1 MNHYDIIIIGGGITG
16 TAIAHECSKY
26 KLTAALLER
35 GTDIGIGA
43 TKGNGGVVH
52 PGYDPTPGSLKAKIN
67 VRGANLYPKLARDL
81 NFGMINPGI
90 FVIGFTDA
98 DEVALKHKLE
108 FGIKNGVRDLA
119 IINAD
124 QMRNREPHLAANA
137 KHALYAPTATVV
149 DPFEVAI
156 AFAENAKANGVAILT
171 SQPVTAIQKRRDG
184 SFLINTPDRQLS
196 CSYIVNAAGNHA
208 DDVASL
214 AGISEYQMKPRHGDL
229 LVLDKDMA
237 NKPQTVIFPC
247 PRLDTKG
254 IACIPTV
261 HGNTIVG
268 STATMMDDK
277 EAVNNYAPGIQ
288 TLIDGVHKILPELD
302 ASKIIRTFAGLRPV
316 VLDNNNDFF
325 IAESQS
331 VSGFIHAAGIQSPGV
346 AAAPAIAEQV
356 RDLLDNAGLKMIPKL
371 DYHPYREKRIVFAD
385 LSIDQQDALIHQNP
399 AYGRIVC
406 RCETVTEAEI
416 IDAIHGA
423 IPAQTLDAV
432 KRRTRAGMGRCQSG
446 FCQYKVIAILS
457 RELGLPATDICLED
471 RGSQQLC
478 GPVKGGVK

>member
-1 MNHYDIIIIGGGITG
+1 MIHYDIIIIGGGITG
-16 TAIAHECSKY
+16 TAIARECSKY

-98 DEVALKHKLE
+98 DQAILKQKLVY
-108 FGIKNGVRDLA
+108 GIKNGVKDLA

-124 QMRNREPHLAANA
+124 QMRNREPHLTANA

-156 AFAENAKANGVAILT
+156 AFAENAKENGVAILT
-171 SQPVTAIQKRRDG
+171 NQPVTAIQKRADG
-184 SFLINTPDRQLS
+184 SFLINTPDQQLS

-208 DDVASL
+208 DDVARL
-214 AGISEYQMKPRHGDL
+214 AGISEYQIKPRHGDL
-229 LVLDKDMA
+229 LVLDKDMT

-247 PRLDTKG
+247 PGPDTKG

-268 STATMMDDK
+268 STATMKDDK
-277 EAVNNYAPGIQ
+277 EAVDNYAPGIQ
-288 TLIDGVHKILPELD
+288 ALIDGVHKILPELD

-316 VLDNNNDFF
+316 VLGNNNDFL
-325 IAESQS
+325 IAESQT

-356 RDLLDNAGLKMIPKL
+356 RDLLDNGGLKMIPKL
-371 DYHPYREKRIVFAD
+371 DYNPYRKNKIKFSE

-406 RCETVTEAEI
+406 RCETVTEGEI
-416 IDAIHGA
+416 IDAIHGV
-423 IPAQTLDAV
+423 IPAQTLDAI

-446 FCQYKVIAILS
+446 FCQYKVISILS
-457 RELGLPATDICLED
+457 RELGLPVSDICLED

>member
-26 KLTAALLER
+26 KLTTALLER

-81 NFGMINPGI
+81 NFSMINPGI

-184 SFLINTPDRQLS
+184 SFLINTPDQQLS

-208 DDVASL
+208 DDVASQ

-247 PRLDTKG
+247 PRPDTKG

-288 TLIDGVHKILPELD
+288 ALIDGVHKILPELD
-302 ASKIIRTFAGLRPV
+302 AGKIIRTFAGLRPV

-325 IAESQS
+325 IAESQT

-371 DYHPYREKRIVFAD
+371 DYNPYREKRIVFAD

-406 RCETVTEAEI
+406 RCETVTEGEI

-457 RELGLPATDICLED
+457 RELGLPVTDICLED

>member
-26 KLTAALLER
+26 QLTAALLER

-67 VRGANLYPKLARDL
+67 VRGANRYPQLARDL
-81 NFGMINPGI
+81 NFGIINPGI
-90 FVIGFTDA
+90 FVIGFSDA
-98 DEVALKHKLE
+98 DEAVLKHKLE
-108 FGIKNGVRDLA
+108 FGIKNGVQDLA
-119 IINAD
+119 IINAE
-124 QMRNREPHLAANA
+124 QMRNREPHLATAA
-137 KHALYAPTATVV
+137 SHALYAPTATVV
-149 DPFEVAI
+149 DPFEVAM
-156 AFAENAKANGVAILT
+156 AFAENAITNGVEIRT
-171 SQPVTAIQKRRDG
+171 SQPVTAINK
-184 SFLINTPDRQLS
+184 TPDGFVITTPDTTYT

-208 DDVASL
+208 DEVAGL
-214 AGISEYQMKPRHGDL
+214 AGIAEYQMKPRHGDL

-237 NKPQTVIFPC
+237 NKPQTVMFPC
-247 PRLDTKG
+247 PGPDTKG

-288 TLIDGVHKILPELD
+288 ALIDGVHKILPELD
-302 ASKIIRTFAGLRPV
+302 AGKIIRTFAGLRPV
-316 VLDNNNDFF
+316 VLDHNNDFF
-325 IAESQS
+325 IAESQT
-331 VSGFIHAAGIQSPGV
+331 VKGFIHAAGIQSPGV
-346 AAAPAIAEQV
+346 ASAPAIAEQV
-356 RDLLDNAGLKMIPKL
+356 RDLLDNAGLEMKPKP
-371 DYHPYREKRIVFAD
+371 DYNPYREKKTVFAE
-385 LSIDQQDALIHQNP
+385 LLAAEQDALIHQHP

-406 RCETVTEAEI
+406 RCETVTEGEI

-423 IPAQTLDAV
+423 IPARTLDAI

-446 FCQYKVIAILS
+446 FCQYKVIAILA
-457 RELGLPATDICLED
+457 RELGLPVEAICLED
-471 RGSQQLC
+471 VGSQPLC
-478 GPVKGGVK
+478 GAVKGGVK

>member
-16 TAIAHECSKY
+16 TAIARECSKY
-26 KLTAALLER
+26 QLTAALLER

-67 VRGANLYPKLARDL
+67 VRGANRYPQLARDL
-81 NFGMINPGI
+81 NFGIINPGI
-90 FVIGFTDA
+90 FVIGFSDA
-98 DEVALKHKLE
+98 DEAVLKQKLE
-108 FGIKNGVRDLA
+108 YGIKNGVRDLA
-119 IINAD
+119 IIDAG
-124 QMRNREPHLAANA
+124 QMRNREPHLATAA
-137 KHALYAPTATVV
+137 RHALYAPTATVV

-156 AFAENAKANGVAILT
+156 AFAENAKANGVDILT
-171 SQPVTAIQKRRDG
+171 SQPVTAIEKRADG
-184 SFLINTPDRQLS
+184 SFLLNTPEQQFS

-208 DDVASL
+208 DEVARL
-214 AGISEYQMKPRHGDL
+214 VGIAEYQMKPRHGDL
-229 LVLDKDMA
+229 LVLDKDMV
-237 NKPQTVIFPC
+237 NKPQTVMFPC
-247 PRLDTKG
+247 PGPDTKG

-277 EAVNNYAPGIQ
+277 EAVNNFAPGIQ
-288 TLIDGVHKILPELD
+288 ALIDGVHKILPELD
-302 ASKIIRTFAGLRPV
+302 AGKIIRTFAGLRPV
-316 VLDNNNDFF
+316 VLDNNNDFY
-325 IAESQS
+325 IAESQT
-331 VSGFIHAAGIQSPGV
+331 VKGFIHAAGIQSPGV
-346 AAAPAIAEQV
+346 ASAPAIAEQV
-356 RDLLDNAGLKMIPKL
+356 RDLLDNAGLEIVPKA
-371 DYHPYREKRIVFAD
+371 DYNPYREKSTDFDA
-385 LSIDQQDALIHQNP
+385 LSIAEQDALIKHNP

-406 RCETVTEAEI
+406 RCETVTEGEI

-423 IPAQTLDAV
+423 IPARTLDAI

-457 RELGLPATDICLED
+457 RELGLPVSDICLED
-471 RGSQQLC
+471 RGSQLLC

>member
-67 VRGANLYPKLARDL
+67 VQGANLYPKLAKDL

-156 AFAENAKANGVAILT
+156 AFAENAKANGVAILM

-208 DDVASL
+208 DNVASL

-247 PRLDTKG
+247 PRPDTKG

-288 TLIDGVHKILPELD
+288 ALIDGVHKILPELD

-325 IAESQS
+325 IAESQT

-371 DYHPYREKRIVFAD
+371 DYNPYREKRIVFAD

-406 RCETVTEAEI
+406 RCETVTEGEI
-416 IDAIHGA
+416 IDAIHGV

-457 RELGLPATDICLED
+457 RELGLPVSDICLED